1 MCFIN
6 MKSNEASEINQY
18 TKEGEGG
25 GNRRIISRK
34 HPFDAM
40 KGLESIYGN
49 LIWIPVT
56 KKP

>member
-49 LIWIPVT
+49 LI
-56 KKP
+56 